1 MSGSVLSLIDKI
13 QPREARRGLR
23 EALLWDLTALL
34 NTRIQVQQLPE
45 GTAQIQKSILTYG
58 LPDLTALSVAD
69 QRDQLEELLTKT
81 IKTFEPRLKLIRV
94 EQVKDNESGSAEAVH
109 FRIEA
114 LLVVEDPPEIITFD
128 TELQTGTRWHVT
140 SR

>member
-13 QPREARRGLR
+13 QPRDARGGIR

-34 NTRIQVQQLPE
+34 NTRIQAKQLPKGIE
-45 GTAQIQKSILTYG
+45 QIKQSILTYG
-58 LPDLTALSVAD
+58 LPDLTALSVVD
-69 QRDQLEELLTKT
+69 QRERLEKVIWDAIE
-81 IKTFEPRLKLIRV
+81 TFEPRLKLIRV
-94 EQVKDNESGSAEAVH
+94 ERLEDNESGSAEAVQ

-114 LLVVEDPPEIITFD
+114 MLIVENPPEQIIFD
-128 TELQTGTRWHVT
+128 TELQTGTRWHVV